1 MALDRT
7 WYNTLVNDDGSGMT
21 GSVWDKED
29 VDALMDAIDAEI
41 ARLDTRANLARTAF
55 TPEVRSDTS
64 ALLTVGTKTCSY
76 HLAGD
81 AVFYT
86 VFLISITVTTSTQVL
101 KVTAPPYAPHALS
114 VAETV
119 VRVIPPSGAS
129 EWGYCR
135 VATATQL
142 EFRRQGD
149 VAFAPGSYSLVGE
162 GFYYLR

>member
-7 WYNTLVNDDGSGMT
+7 WYNALVDDNGDGLS
-21 GSVWDKED
+21 GSVWDKAD
-29 VDALMDAIDAEI
+29 VDALMDAVDAEI
-41 ARLDTRANLARTAF
+41 ARIDTRANLARTAF
-55 TPEVRSDTS
+55 TPEVRSD
-64 ALLTVGTKTCSY
+64 ANVLLTVGTKTCSY

-86 VFLISITVTTSTQVL
+86 VFLISITVPAGTQTL
-101 KVTAPPYAPHALS
+101 KITAPPYAPNALS

-119 VRVIPPSGAS
+119 VRVIPPAGAS

-142 EFRRQGD
+142 EVRRQAD
-149 VAFAPGSYSLVGE
+149 AAFAAGSWSIVGE